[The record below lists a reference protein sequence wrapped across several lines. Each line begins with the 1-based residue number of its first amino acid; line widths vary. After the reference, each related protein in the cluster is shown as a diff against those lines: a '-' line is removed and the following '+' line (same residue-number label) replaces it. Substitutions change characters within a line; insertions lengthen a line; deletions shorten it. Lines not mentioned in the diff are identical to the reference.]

1 MSGRILLIEDNDA
14 SRDLISYLLSA
25 FGYDV
30 HCEANGAAGL
40 RRALSGSFDLVLSDV
55 LMPDM
60 DGYEF
65 ARRFREESGG
75 STVPLVAVTA
85 LAMTGDREKI
95 LRSGFDAYIS
105 KPIDPKRF
113 VAQVAGFINGS
124 TRG

>member
-14 SRDLISYLLSA
+14 SRDLISYLLGA

-30 HCEANGAAGL
+30 HCETNGAAGL
-40 RRALSGSFDLVLSDV
+40 RSALSGSFDLVLSDV

-65 ARRFREESGG
+65 ARRFREESRG

-95 LRSGFDAYIS
+95 LRSGFNAYIS

-124 TRG
+124 SRG